1 MRPRIELGS
10 HAGTALGVV
19 RSGVDLWAVSRLE
32 RPEVAARRSVS
43 SVRRTRLGLAVAYR
57 RRGPAPGFAWR
68 PRGKTTSTP
77 AIRVFVLTFSASAI
91 HHDCRKPWFA
101 LTALEQTDLG
111 AMKPA
116 RLLSEC

>member
-77 AIRVFVLTFSASAI
+77 AIRVFVLTFSASGSI
-91 HHDCRKPWFA
+91 TTVESRGSRSPRSSK
-101 LTALEQTDLG
+101 LISV
-111 AMKPA
+111 
-116 RLLSEC
+116 R